1 MELLSGTILYDKVDK
16 SFGVLIRKYES
27 HNVQEQEWVAY
38 EKAFPE
44 ISFHYYENNVW
55 ESVWSKDGRVY
66 YSEFGLLTLIETGII
81 IVLSNT

>member
-66 YSEFGLLTLIETGII
+66 YSICQTCITHAMNLICIPEI
-81 IVLSNT
+81 